1 MNDVRRLE
9 SVEEKLAHL
18 ERAVAELSDVV
29 LRQQREIDTAL
40 ARTQRLITQLEAIAS
55 ESGASATGFEKPP
68 HY

>member
-1 MNDVRRLE
+1 MSDSRRLD

-40 ARTQRLITQLEAIAS
+40 ARTQRLIAQLEAVAS
-55 ESGASATGFEKPP
+55 ESGARATGFEKPP

>member
-1 MNDVRRLE
+1 MNDTSRLE

-18 ERAVAELSDVV
+18 ERAIAELSDVV

-40 ARTQRLITQLEAIAS
+40 ARTQRLMAQLEAVAS

>member
-1 MNDVRRLE
+1 MNDSHRLE
-9 SVEEKLAHL
+9 AVEEKLAHL

-40 ARTQRLITQLEAIAS
+40 ACTQRLIAQLEAVAS

>member
-1 MNDVRRLE
+1 MNDASRLE

-18 ERAVAELSDVV
+18 ERAIAELSDVV
-29 LRQQREIDTAL
+29 LRQQRDIDTAL
-40 ARTQRLITQLEAIAS
+40 TRTQRLMAQLEAVVS